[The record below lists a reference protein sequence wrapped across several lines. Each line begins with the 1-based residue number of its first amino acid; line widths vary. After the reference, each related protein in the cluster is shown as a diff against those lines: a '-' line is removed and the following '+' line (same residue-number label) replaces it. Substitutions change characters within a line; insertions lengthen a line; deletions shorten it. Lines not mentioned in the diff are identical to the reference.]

1 LDVVIEFTF
10 NPGSGSTLCAREERQ
25 AMNREEQADLI
36 ITQTRAFTANPQKPW
51 AESVA
56 VRGNRIVFVGATAD
70 ALAWRGPG
78 TRVVDGQG
86 ATLLPGLIDSHFHLQ
101 WGSTNY
107 EDALLEGVQGFD
119 QLAQALRA
127 QAARYPDKPW
137 ITGHRLAYDVLG
149 SERMLTRHDLDA
161 IEPHRPVALMSF
173 DYHAMWANT
182 RALEL
187 GGILHGAP
195 VPHGSEIVMGADGLA
210 AGQLTERDA
219 FCYVLDAMP
228 PLSEAERDR
237 LLGLALQ
244 EAASWGIT
252 GVHNM
257 DGDAAQMARYAARE
271 EEGRLSLRV
280 WITYSVKPE
289 TPFEALAAEA
299 AVLADRYHTGM
310 VRTGCVKFFMDGV
323 IDSFTGFMLEPYALR
338 PDTCGEVLW
347 SAEKFDRYAIEA
359 DRLGLQIVVHAI
371 GDAAI
376 RRTLDG
382 FAAARR
388 VNGPRDSRHRI
399 EHIELLH
406 PADLPRLRELG
417 VVASMQP
424 LHASRPDRN
433 YFMFWTEI
441 VGRTRWR
448 DAFPWRDVHGIGA
461 PLTFG
466 SDWPIVTMDPYRGL
480 EAVVTRKPW
489 AEGLPNQA
497 LDLAHALEGY
507 TRVPAW
513 VEFQEHAKGQ
523 LMPGLLA
530 DLALL
535 DADLFA
541 LTGEDIARVRPV
553 LTVCDGRV
561 VHDRT

>member
-1 LDVVIEFTF
+1 
-10 NPGSGSTLCAREERQ
+10 
-25 AMNREEQADLI
+25 MNRQEQADLI
-36 ITQTRAFTANPQKPW
+36 ITRARVFTANPQQPW

-56 VRGNRIVFVGATAD
+56 VRGNRIIFVGATAD
-70 ALAWRGPG
+70 ALALRGQA
-78 TRVVDGQG
+78 TRVVEGKG

-101 WGSTNY
+101 WGFTSY
-107 EDALLEGVQGFD
+107 EDALLEDIVGAD
-119 QLAQALRA
+119 QLTQALRA
-127 QAARYPDKPW
+127 HAAQHPHKPW

-149 SERMLTRHDLDA
+149 RDRMLTRHDLDA
-161 IEPHRPVALMSF
+161 IEPHRPVALTSF
-173 DYHAMWANT
+173 DYHAMWAIT

-187 GGILHGAP
+187 AGILHGAP

-210 AGQLTERDA
+210 TGQLAERDA
-219 FCYVLDAMP
+219 FRYVLDAMP
-228 PLSEAERDR
+228 PLGEAERDR

-244 EAASWGIT
+244 EAATWGIT
-252 GVHNM
+252 SVHNM
-257 DGDAAQMARYAARE
+257 NGDEAQMAHYAARE
-271 EEGRLSLRV
+271 HTGKLSLRI

-289 TPFEALAAEA
+289 TPLEALAEEA
-299 AVLADRYHTGM
+299 AVLRDRYCTGM

-347 SAEKFDRYAIEA
+347 SAEKFNYYAVEA

-382 FAAARR
+382 FAEARR
-388 VNGPRDSRHRI
+388 VSGPRDSRHRI

-406 PADLPRLRELG
+406 PADLPRMRELD

-433 YFMFWTEI
+433 YFMYWTEI
-441 VGRTRWR
+441 VGRKRWR
-448 DAFPWRDVHGIGA
+448 DAFPWRDLHAAGV

-480 EAVVTRKPW
+480 EAVVTRQPW
-489 AEGLPNQA
+489 TEALPNQA
-497 LDLAHALEGY
+497 LELAQALASY

-513 VEFQEHAKGQ
+513 VEFQEQAKGQ
-523 LMPGLLA
+523 LAPGLLA
-530 DLALL
+530 DLVLL
-535 DADLFA
+535 EADLFA
-541 LTGEDIARVRPV
+541 LQGEEIARVRPV

-561 VHDRT
+561 VYDRT

>member
-1 LDVVIEFTF
+1 M
-10 NPGSGSTLCAREERQ
+10 R
-25 AMNREEQADLI
+25 
-36 ITQTRAFTANPQKPW
+36 
-51 AESVA
+51 
-56 VRGNRIVFVGATAD
+56 
-70 ALAWRGPG
+70 LAWRGPA

-107 EDALLEGVQGFD
+107 EDALLEDIHGLD
-119 QLAQALRA
+119 QLAQVLHAY
-127 QAARYPDKPW
+127 AAKYPHKQW

-149 SERMLTRHDLDA
+149 GDRMLTRHDLDA
-161 IEPHRPVALMSF
+161 IEPHRPLALMSF

-187 GGILHGAP
+187 AGILRGAP
-195 VPHGSEIVMGADGLA
+195 VPHGSEIVMGEDGMA

-219 FCYVLDAMP
+219 FRYVLDAMP
-228 PLSEAERDR
+228 PQDEDERDR
-237 LLGLALQ
+237 LLGLAMQ

-271 EEGRLSLRV
+271 EQGKLSLRV
-280 WITYSVKPE
+280 WIAYSVKPE
-289 TPFEALAAEA
+289 TPFEALGDEA
-299 AVLADRYHTGM
+299 AVLRDRYRTGM
-310 VRTGCVKFFMDGV
+310 VRTGSVKFFMDGV

-347 SAEKFDRYAIEA
+347 SAEKFNRYAVEA

-388 VNGPRDSRHRI
+388 ANGPRDSRHRI

-406 PADLPRLRELG
+406 PADLPRIRDLD

-441 VGRTRWR
+441 VGRRRWR
-448 DAFPWRDVHGIGA
+448 DAFPWRDVHAIGA

-497 LDLAHALEGY
+497 LDLAQALDGY

-513 VEFQEHAKGQ
+513 VEFQEQAKGQ
-523 LMPGLLA
+523 LAPGLLA
-530 DLALL
+530 DLVLL

-541 LTGEDIARVRPV
+541 LRGEEIAKVRPV
-553 LTVCDGRV
+553 MTLCDGRV
-561 VHDRT
+561 VYDRT

>member
-1 LDVVIEFTF
+1 M
-10 NPGSGSTLCAREERQ
+10 EEPQ
-25 AMNREEQADLI
+25 AMNPHEQADLI
-36 ITQTRAFTANPQKPW
+36 ITQTRAFTANRRQPW

-56 VRGNRIVFVGATAD
+56 VRGSRIVYVGTTAE
-70 ALAWRGPG
+70 ALRWRGLR

-101 WGSTNY
+101 WGATNY
-107 EDALLEGVQGFD
+107 EDALLEGVHGID
-119 QLAQALRA
+119 QLAAALA
-127 QAARYPDKPW
+127 AHAARFGDKPW
-137 ITGHRLAYDVLG
+137 VTGHRLAYDVLG
-149 SERMLTRHDLDA
+149 GDRMLTRHDLDA
-161 IEPHRPVALMSF
+161 IVPDRPVALMSF

-187 GGILHGAP
+187 AGILHGAP
-195 VPHGSEIVMGADGLA
+195 VPHGSEIVMAGDGTA

-219 FCYVLDAMP
+219 FRYVLDAMP

-237 LLGLALQ
+237 LLGLALA
-244 EAASWGIT
+244 EAAAWGIT

-257 DGDAAQMARYAARE
+257 DGDAAQMARYAARAAD
-271 EEGRLSLRV
+271 GRLGLRI
-280 WITYSVKPE
+280 WIAYSVKPE
-289 TPFEALAAEA
+289 TPFEALAEEA
-299 AVLADRYHTGM
+299 AVLAGRYGEGM
-310 VRTGCVKFFMDGV
+310 VRTGSVKFFMDGV

-347 SAEKFDRYAIEA
+347 PAEKFNRYAVEA

-388 VNGPRDSRHRI
+388 ANGPRDSRHRI
-399 EHIELLH
+399 EHIEVLH
-406 PADLPRLRELG
+406 PADLPRLRELD

-441 VGRTRWR
+441 VGRGRWR
-448 DAFPWRDVHGIGA
+448 DAFPWRDVHGRGV

-466 SDWPIVTMDPYRGL
+466 SDWPIVSMDPYAGL
-480 EAVVTRKPW
+480 EAVVTRAPW

-497 LDLAHALEGY
+497 LDLSTALEGY
-507 TRVPAW
+507 TSVPAF
-513 VEFQEHAKGQ
+513 VEFQEQAKGRLQ
-523 LMPGLLA
+523 PGMLA
-530 DLALL
+530 DLVLL

-541 LTGEDIARVRPV
+541 LEGEEIAQVRPV
-553 LTVCDGRV
+553 LTVCDGKIV
-561 VHDRT
+561 YEA

>member
-10 NPGSGSTLCAREERQ
+10 DPGSGSTLYAREERQ
-25 AMNREEQADLI
+25 AMNRQEQADLI

-70 ALAWRGPG
+70 ALAWRGPA

-107 EDALLEGVQGFD
+107 EDALLEGLQGFD

-127 QAARYPDKPW
+127 QAAKYPDKPW

-219 FCYVLDAMP
+219 FRYVLDAMP
-228 PLSEAERDR
+228 PLSEAEHDR

-299 AVLADRYHTGM
+299 AVLADRYHMGM

-382 FAAARR
+382 FATARR
-388 VNGPRDSRHRI
+388 ANGPRDSRHRI

-406 PADLPRLRELG
+406 PADLPRLRELD

-441 VGRTRWR
+441 VGRKRWR
-448 DAFPWRDVHGIGA
+448 DAFPWRNVHGIGA

>member
-1 LDVVIEFTF
+1 
-10 NPGSGSTLCAREERQ
+10 
-25 AMNREEQADLI
+25 MNRQEQADLI
-36 ITQTRAFTANPQKPW
+36 ITNARAFTANRQQPW

-56 VRGNRIVFVGATAD
+56 VRGSRIVFAGSAAD
-70 ALAWRGPG
+70 AGAWRGPQ

-86 ATLLPGLIDSHFHLQ
+86 ATLLPGLVDSHFHLQ

-107 EDALLEGVQGFD
+107 EDASLEGIHGFD
-119 QLAQALRA
+119 ALAQAIRA

-137 ITGHRLAYDVLG
+137 VTGHRLAYDVLG
-149 SERMLTRHDLDA
+149 SERMVTRHDLDA

-173 DYHAMWANT
+173 DYHALWANT

-187 GGILHGAP
+187 AGILHGAP
-195 VPHGSEIVMGADGLA
+195 VPHGSEIVMGEDGLA

-219 FCYVLDAMP
+219 FRYVLDAMP

-257 DGDAAQMARYAARE
+257 DGDAAQMARYAARAE
-271 EEGRLSLRV
+271 QGRLSLRV

-289 TPFEALAAEA
+289 TPIDALAGEA
-299 AVLADRYHTGM
+299 AVLAGRYRTGM

-347 SAEKFDRYAIEA
+347 SAEKFNRYAIEA

-382 FAAARR
+382 YAAARKA
-388 VNGPRDSRHRI
+388 NGRRDSRHRI
-399 EHIELLH
+399 EHIELLD
-406 PADLPRLRELG
+406 PQDLPRIRELD

-433 YFMFWTEI
+433 YFLYWTEI
-441 VGRTRWR
+441 VGRRRWR
-448 DAFPWRDVHGIGA
+448 DAFPWRDVHGTGA

-480 EAVVTRKPW
+480 EALVTRQPW

-497 LDLAHALEGY
+497 LDLTTALEGY
-507 TRVPAW
+507 TRVPAYA
-513 VEFQEHAKGQ
+513 EFQEHEKGQ
-523 LMPGLLA
+523 LAEGMLA
-530 DLALL
+530 DLVLL

-541 LTGEDIARVRPV
+541 LDGEEIAKVRPV

-561 VHDRT
+561 VYDRT